1 MCLLDL
7 QIRGTQS
14 FLNLDPEDRLKFD
27 LLLRIL
33 FQQSQT
39 MYLRYLLFNHHPD
52 EYAGTVHLLEKSLRS
67 RGIREWLD
75 QAETDWRPEF
85 RELMQAAIERIDR
98 EEDHACVE
106 EQQRKGEQP

>member
-39 MYLRYLLFNHHPD
+39 MYLRYLLFNHDPD
-52 EYAGTVHLLEKSLRS
+52 E
-67 RGIREWLD
+67 
-75 QAETDWRPEF
+75 
-85 RELMQAAIERIDR
+85 
-98 EEDHACVE
+98 
-106 EQQRKGEQP
+106 